1 MRKRKKDIR
10 TFPKVVRANRL
21 ELVDRHGRRRAT
33 LGVFNDL
40 TSLTFYNQKGEMSFT
55 LREEILGWVEMHFFN
70 HGKRVVLLGNPI
82 GGWHLALDQG
92 GIMKSVCL
100 ADSK

>member
-1 MRKRKKDIR
+1 MRKMKKDIR

-40 TSLTFYNQKGEMSFT
+40 TSLTFYNQKGEMSFR
-55 LREEILGWVEMHFFN
+55 LGEEVYGWVEMHFFC
-70 HGKRVVLLGNPI
+70 HGEREVLLGKP
-82 GGWHLALDQG
+82 GWDYELW
-92 GIMKSVCL
+92 IRKNRPR
-100 ADSK
+100 